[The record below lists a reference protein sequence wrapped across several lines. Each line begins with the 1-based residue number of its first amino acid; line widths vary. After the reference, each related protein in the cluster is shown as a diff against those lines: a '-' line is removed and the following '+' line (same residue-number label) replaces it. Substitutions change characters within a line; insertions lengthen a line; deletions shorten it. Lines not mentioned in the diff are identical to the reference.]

1 MRVEELMTEQVQ
13 SCGPDDSLERAA
25 QLMWD
30 QDRGC
35 LPVCAT
41 DGSGVHRPVGM
52 ITDRDVCMAALFQ
65 HRALHDLR
73 VKDVM
78 APRVLACHL
87 GDTLAQAEKTM
98 RGAQVRRLP
107 VLDDEESL
115 VGMLSLADLAREAA
129 RDRSK
134 SRKSITA
141 AQVGHTLALIC
152 ASSVHARPPLITA
165 EPTKASELE
174 ELRSRLAA
182 SAAYLHPF
190 DSASVAYRIPAG
202 MIAAHHTDANTGTGY
217 MSLAGG
223 RSDAVS
229 NGPTGGYSIRLPD
242 TLETAAS
249 GHSVSVKVVA
259 RATGGAQ
266 SRFALAYSTNEVG
279 NSGWRW
285 KDAGPEW
292 SVVAMTYG
300 VPVMKEGRGDFVG
313 ILPDANG
320 RPGTEFCYLS
330 IEVH

>member
-1 MRVEELMTEQVQ
+1 MRVEDLMTQPVH

-41 DGSGVHRPVGM
+41 DGGGAHRPVGM
-52 ITDRDVCMAALFQ
+52 ITDRDMCMAALFQ
-65 HRALHDLR
+65 HRALHDMR

-87 GDTLAQAEKTM
+87 GDTLAHAEKVM
-98 RGAQVRRLP
+98 RGGQVRRLP
-107 VLDDEESL
+107 VLDGAESL
-115 VGMLSLADLAREAA
+115 VGMLSLADLAHEAA
-129 RDRSK
+129 RERSK
-134 SRKSITA
+134 ARKSISA
-141 AQVGHTLALIC
+141 AQVGHALAAIC
-152 ASSVHARPPLITA
+152 ASSEHSKPVLITA
-165 EPTKASELE
+165 EPTKVSELE
-174 ELRSRLAA
+174 ELRSRIAA

-190 DSASVAYRIPAG
+190 DAGSVAFRVPNG
-202 MIAAHHTDANTGTGY
+202 MIFSHHTDDNTGTAY
-217 MSLAGG
+217 ISLAGG
-223 RSDAVS
+223 KSDAVA

-249 GHSVSVKVVA
+249 GRRVAVKVVA
-259 RATGGAQ
+259 RAAGGAR

-285 KDAGPEW
+285 NTVGPEW
-292 SVVAMTYG
+292 SVVAMTFG

-313 ILPDANG
+313 ILPDADG
-320 RPGTEFCYLS
+320 RPGTEFCCLS
-330 IEVH
+330 VEVR